1 MIRKAFFIG
10 IGVVVTLLI
19 VYGSY
24 KMVTFSLFDDEF
36 KVIKQIDV
44 PNKKYFL
51 RIYYIPSNASS
62 QSYIQVKKIENGV
75 EEVLESYERHNYL
88 KRYSIGQDTL
98 SLLIS
103 DTTQINKEKEIK
115 IKLP

>member
-1 MIRKAFFIG
+1 
-10 IGVVVTLLI
+10 
-19 VYGSY
+19 
-24 KMVTFSLFDDEF
+24 MVTFSLFDDEF

-62 QSYIQVKKIENGV
+62 QSYIQVRKIENGV
-75 EEVLESYERHNYL
+75 EEVLESYERYNYL
-88 KRYSIGQDTL
+88 KRYSIIGQDTL

-103 DTTQINKEKEIK
+103 DTTQINKEEEIK